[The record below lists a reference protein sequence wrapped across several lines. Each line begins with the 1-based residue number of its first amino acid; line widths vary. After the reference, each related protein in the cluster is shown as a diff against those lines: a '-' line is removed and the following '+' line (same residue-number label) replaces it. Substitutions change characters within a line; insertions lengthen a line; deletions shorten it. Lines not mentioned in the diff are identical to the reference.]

1 MEESDKL
8 LITKLDGRILTAW
21 SEEGRIR
28 QLQAESADAAGILG
42 NIYVGKVKNIVK
54 NLNAAFV
61 EFQKGQIGY
70 LPLHA
75 GTCPIQTD
83 SVIHIH
89 KGKRVLIGD
98 EILVQVSKEAVK
110 TKPPTL
116 SGILEFPGKYVIL
129 KAGNP
134 AINISHKIK
143 EKDVRSRLQNLL
155 EKYCR
160 EGSSIFF
167 DREGSEDS
175 PKVFDQNYCAGSF
188 GLLARTNAAMA
199 SDQEMVQE
207 IQCLEKSCRDTIES
221 GMHRASFSCLRQSPA
236 GYLLSIQDMYREK
249 LREAVTD
256 SEEIYESILAFLA
269 DKEWGGMVFP
279 VLWDTAWGKLDAVYN
294 LSKTLKSALQ
304 PKVWLKSGAYLVIQ
318 PTEALVSIDVNTG
331 KAVSKKKDVQKN
343 FLKVNLE
350 AAREIAVQLRLRNLS
365 GIILVD
371 FIDMESSGANEEL
384 LHIFRQELAKDPVP
398 ARAIDMTKLGLVEVT
413 RKKVRKPLYEQ
424 MGTAGK

>member
-28 QLQAESADAAGILG
+28 QLQAESADTAGILG

-75 GTCPIQTD
+75 GACPIQTD

-143 EKDVRSRLQNLL
+143 EKDVRSRLQGLL
-155 EKYCR
+155 EGYCR
-160 EGSSIFF
+160 E
-167 DREGSEDS
+167 
-175 PKVFDQNYCAGSF
+175 GSF

-199 SDQEMVQE
+199 SDREMVQE
-207 IQCLEKSCRDTIES
+207 MQHLEKSCRDTIES

-279 VLWDTAWGKLDAVYN
+279 VLWDAAWGKLDAVYN

-398 ARAIDMTKLGLVEVT
+398 ARAVDMTKLGLVEVT